1 MSSSGRTTA
10 AIEGGLSTLELNPH
24 RALLAQLPS
33 ELVDVVLTHVPP
45 ELLQRTAASLIQ
57 VFPDYP
63 LSSRH
68 LWTHVVVTKA
78 RQLMPLWKRLRQEQ
92 KKGLGIERGV
102 QTFCQ
107 QSWQGDAD
115 ILNKWV
121 DSSRFVSL
129 QRRLI
134 TSQRTALSAGAQS
147 PYAQRW
153 DQFCARTL
161 GGDVRK

>member
-1 MSSSGRTTA
+1 MSDLK
-10 AIEGGLSTLELNPH
+10 LSLQTLSLQGQPT
-24 RALLAQLPS
+24 LLAQLPP

-63 LSSRH
+63 LSSKH

-78 RQLMPLWKRLRQEQ
+78 KQLMPLWKKLRVEQ
-92 KKGLGIERGV
+92 NKGLGIENGV
-102 QTFCQ
+102 RTFCQ

-121 DSSRFVSL
+121 
-129 QRRLI
+129 Q
-134 TSQRTALSAGAQS
+134 QS
-147 PYAQRW
+147 ECEADKPA
-153 DQFCARTL
+153 C
-161 GGDVRK
+161 